1 MTRISIYNI
10 YQDIHVKILK
20 VYACIENNTH
30 KDILDKRNDFESFM
44 SVNLNKCPRQIQTS
58 DLF

>member
-10 YQDIHVKILK
+10 YQGIHVKVLK
-20 VYACIENNTH
+20 VYACIEKNTH

-44 SVNLNKCPRQIQTS
+44 SVNLNKCPRQSQTS